1 MPCRGNAFLALLS
14 KPFYVTRPDPTSFLF
29 SKDCRYKQVKFS
41 ENYSNAAQSE
51 LIQNPIN
58 EKLLIIPK
66 K

>member
-58 EKLLIIPK
+58 EKLLIITK